1 MRTSPTFV
9 DEHCTAIPV
18 AFPGLLSWD
27 YAHQDEKLI
36 RLYDKAKRSQWN
48 ASSDIDWSI
57 DVDPLRTKDDRVG
70 MLRHEA
76 SSPFA
81 RLTEEEIARLT
92 FESQVW
98 TVSQF
103 LHGEQGALLATA
115 KIVDSVPDI
124 DAKLY
129 AATQVVDEARHV
141 EVYDRYLHEKLGREY
156 PINPYLAALLHDLMA
171 DARWDMTYLGM
182 QIMIESL
189 ALASFGF
196 IYQTTDEPLLREIT
210 RRVMGDEARHVAFG
224 IASLEGV
231 YDSMPAAERRDREE
245 FVCEAA
251 ALMRDRFL
259 QREVW
264 ERFGLPADECE
275 TYVREHDM
283 QKAFRTVLFSKVVPN
298 VKRIGLLTP
307 YVRERFAALDILQYE
322 DAEATAA

>member
-1 MRTSPTFV
+1 MRSSQAFV
-9 DEHCTAIPV
+9 DDSCSTIPV
-18 AFPGLLSWD
+18 EFPALLSWD
-27 YAHQDEKLI
+27 YTHQDSKLT

-48 ASSDIDWSI
+48 AAS
-57 DVDPLRTKDDRVG
+57 DVDWTIEVDPYRTKDDRVA
-70 MLRHEA
+70 MLRYEKD
-76 SSPFA
+76 SPFG
-81 RLTEEEIARLT
+81 RLTDRELAELT

-115 KIVDSVPDI
+115 KIVDTVPDT

-129 AATQVVDEARHV
+129 AATQVMDEARHV
-141 EVYDRYLHEKLGREY
+141 EVYDRYLHEKLGHEY
-156 PINPYLAALLHDLMA
+156 PINPYLAALLRDLLS
-171 DARWDMTYLGM
+171 DPRWDMTYLGM
-182 QIMIESL
+182 QIMVESL

-196 IYQTTDEPLLREIT
+196 IYQTTDEPLMKSIT
-210 RRVMGDEARHVAFG
+210 LQVMGDEARHVAFG
-224 IASLEGV
+224 IASLEGL
-231 YDSMPAAERRDREE
+231 YDDMPEAERRDREE

-251 ALMRDRFL
+251 ELMRDRFL

-264 ERFGLPADECE
+264 EHFGLPADECE

-307 YVRERFAALDILQYE
+307 YVRERFEQLGILQYE
-322 DAEATAA
+322 HAEASA